1 MIKTDVTRQVGQSSG
16 NHASTTKLDSVVS
29 ARRLRLIHLAHEIR
43 TAFESGA
50 SGFTLEPFS
59 ATDIGRIYKYAVGVA
74 GYERRFARTP
84 THRECLGYLCDI
96 AFQLTDPSLPRYL
109 GGWISPFQQEYVL
122 DVVELFDDFSSALD
136 FANAN
141 GQMAFT
147 HLFSLEE
154 FNVEQEMSRTT
165 TGYRAQLISSVK

>member
-1 MIKTDVTRQVGQSSG
+1 MIKTEVTRQVGQSSDD
-16 NHASTTKLDSVVS
+16 HASTTKLDSVVP
-29 ARRLRLIHLAHEIR
+29 ARRLRLIQLAHEIR

-74 GYERRFARTP
+74 GYESRFARTP
-84 THRECLGYLCDI
+84 THRECLGYLCDV
-96 AFQLTDPSLPRYL
+96 AFRLTDPKMPRYL
-109 GGWISPFQQEYVL
+109 GGWISPFPQEYVL

-147 HLFSLEE
+147 QLFSLEE
-154 FNVEQEMSRTT
+154 FNVEQEMRRSIP
-165 TGYRAQLISSVK
+165 GYRAQLIGNV